1 MVTGSLTGEVS
12 ACKGDASVPRVR
24 WQEGPDQ
31 KAALWRS
38 ESGAPPPRRVEL
50 AGDATRAAV
59 AFHQACEGTSLV
71 YRGDYR
77 NARQLL
83 AAITRRLEER
93 PPSSAT
99 GDLRAAFQAHRQ
111 HQSTVHQVLSRLLV
125 VLDGSYEL
133 ELRRAPVVSEA
144 CLEVWGPGDGSSAVS
159 LRQLVGMIGAH
170 EWRRSGV
177 EVAALGGRVHPHY
190 GVSARIRG
198 EYVDLVADAPL
209 RRAARAFD
217 LGTGTGVLALVL
229 ARRGVA
235 EVVATDSDP
244 RAVACARE
252 NIARFRLEK
261 RLRVEQRDL
270 FPEGRADLIV
280 FNPPWIPAQPR
291 SPVERAIY
299 DPDSRLLLR
308 FLQELPEHL
317 SPDGEAWLILSNLA
331 DLLGLRPPGLVA
343 QTSAAANLTLRGQL
357 STPARHPRAQDRE
370 DPLYAAR
377 SREVTVLYRLGLRGS
392 STAGR

>member
-1 MVTGSLTGEVS
+1 MVTGPLDGEAS
-12 ACKGDASVPRVR
+12 ARAGEASAPRVC
-24 WQEGPDQ
+24 WQEGPDP

-38 ESGAPPPRRVEL
+38 ESGSRPPRRIEL

-83 AAITRRLEER
+83 TAITRRIEER
-93 PPSSAT
+93 PASSPT
-99 GDLRAAFQAHRQ
+99 SDLQAAFRAYRQ
-111 HQSTVHQVLSRLLV
+111 QKSSVHQVLSRLLV
-125 VLDGSYEL
+125 VLDGRHAL

-144 CLEVWGPGDGSSAVS
+144 CFEVWGPGDGPSVVA
-159 LRQLVGMIGAH
+159 LRELLGMIGAH
-170 EWRRSGV
+170 EWRKKGL
-177 EVAALGGRVHPHY
+177 EVAALGARIHPHY
-190 GVSARIRG
+190 GVFAPIRS
-198 EYVDLVADAPL
+198 EYVDLVAG
-209 RRAARAFD
+209 AALPRVTRAFD
-217 LGTGTGVLALVL
+217 IGTGTGVLALVL

-235 EVVATDSDP
+235 EVVATDFDP

-252 NIARFRLEK
+252 NIARFRLEQ

-291 SPVERAIY
+291 SPIERAIY

-317 SPDGEAWLILSNLA
+317 SPDGEAWLLLSNLA
-331 DLLGLRPPGLVA
+331 ELLGLRAHGLVA
-343 QTSAAANLTLRGQL
+343 QAAAAANLTLRGQL
-357 STPARHPRAQDRE
+357 SAPARHPRAQDRA
-370 DPLYAAR
+370 DPLHAAR

-392 STAGR
+392 STPGR